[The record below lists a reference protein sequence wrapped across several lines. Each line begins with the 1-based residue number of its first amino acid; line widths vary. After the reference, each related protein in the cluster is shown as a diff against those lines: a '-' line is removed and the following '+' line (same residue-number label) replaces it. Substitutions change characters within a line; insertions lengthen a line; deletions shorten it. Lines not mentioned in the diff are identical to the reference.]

1 MKIDIYASGSGGN
14 CYRLSDGE
22 TTVLLECGIPYRQI
36 MQNIRFEIRSI
47 AGVLL
52 THDHMDHAKAAK
64 DLAGF
69 GIDIYSGEGTFKA
82 LGLSGYHFKTVRA
95 LQSFDIG
102 TLNVFPFDVQHDVPE
117 PLGYVIT
124 SRKTG
129 ERLLFF
135 TDTYY
140 LKYVFSGVDIIMGEV
155 NYSLDTINK
164 DICKSR
170 MDRLYESHM
179 SLEHFMEFLRAS
191 DLSRLKRVYL
201 LHLSEDNSDEVYFK
215 TEIQKLTGAEVTVC

>member
-22 TTVLLECGIPYRQI
+22 TTVLLECGIPCRQI

-69 GIDIYSGEGTFKA
+69 GIDIYSSEGTFKA

-140 LKYVFSGVDIIMGEV
+140 LKYVFNGVDIIMGEV

-179 SLEHFMEFLRAS
+179 SLEHFMEFLGAS

-201 LHLSEDNSDEVYFK
+201 LHLSDDNSDEVYFK

>member
-22 TTVLLECGIPYRQI
+22 TTVLLECGIPCRQI
-36 MQNIRFEIRSI
+36 MKRIRYEIRSI

-140 LKYVFSGVDIIMGEV
+140 LKYVFNGVDIIMGEV

-170 MDRLYESHM
+170 RDRLYESHM

-201 LHLSEDNSDEVYFK
+201 LHLSDDNSDEVYFK